1 MQIEKAVRCHKMII
15 FLKNNATAVFAALIL
30 SAVLLMTSGCAYQPA
45 RAQTDNTGGLFGT
58 SNFKDQ
64 IVKGGN
70 HVMDQIIK
78 GGAGFLNTTAASLPN
93 VRAHFGTWQSQAL

>member
-1 MQIEKAVRCHKMII
+1 M
-15 FLKNNATAVFAALIL
+15 FAALIL

-45 RAQTDNTGGLFGT
+45 KAQTDNTGGLFGA

>member
-1 MQIEKAVRCHKMII
+1 M
-15 FLKNNATAVFAALIL
+15 LKENNAAAVLAALIL
-30 SAVLLMTSGCAYQPA
+30 STILLTTSGGIFQPT
-45 RAQTDNTGGLFGT
+45 RAQINNTGGLLST